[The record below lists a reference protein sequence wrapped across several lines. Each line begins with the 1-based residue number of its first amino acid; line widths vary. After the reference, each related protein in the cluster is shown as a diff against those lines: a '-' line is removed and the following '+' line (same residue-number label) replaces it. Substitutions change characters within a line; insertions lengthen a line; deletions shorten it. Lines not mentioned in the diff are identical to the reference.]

1 MSYIIHVWEHPV
13 PTTAEQADAILDD
26 LFKRSA
32 ANPCRKLDDLL
43 ELLWDRYPRD
53 LASDRADPVWADT
66 FSKDGREPS
75 PVETLA
81 VTTAYLDEVIPVIT
95 AATAALGLVAYDPQL
110 GTVYLPGGRTLGTP
124 PPPPRKGQSAQAQT
138 AATPPEFLNKAT
150 ALTCFVD
157 KAGPMLGAHGFR
169 WTKLPLGQVF
179 LRTFPGGQQ
188 IVAPVTTTGREG
200 TPGLSLLVIGN
211 LFAVDE
217 HVHRLRTPRNP
228 KPTEVLSSEL
238 HGWLQARGDE
248 RAARLY
254 RGEVGE
260 CAIPVGTVAQVDA
273 AVEVLKAIVP
283 DLLSE
288 MTAFETLEGSWNAA
302 VEAAQGRRTAH
313 FTESLDAKVIAGKL
327 LGAAGLEEVVERDA
341 ARSSADLERRRQAR
355 PDPHTHAML
364 ARSEETAALRRQ
376 TLLAFVQRDLRLD

>member
-1 MSYIIHVWEHPV
+1 MSYVVQVWEQPV
-13 PTTAEQADAILDD
+13 PATAEEAQAILD
-26 LFKRSA
+26 R
-32 ANPCRKLDDLL
+32 LL
-43 ELLWDRYPRD
+43 EQPAGQPSRNIDELLKMLWTRYPRD
-53 LASDRADPVWADT
+53 LVTDRADPVWADT
-66 FSKDGREPS
+66 FSKDGREAT

-81 VTTAYLDEVIPVIT
+81 VTTPYLDEVIPVIT

-124 PPPPRKGQSAQAQT
+124 PPTPRQGRSAQVQA

-150 ALTCFVD
+150 ALTCFLD
-157 KAGPMLGAHGFR
+157 KAGPMLGAYGFR
-169 WTKLPLGQVF
+169 WTKVPMGQVF
-179 LRTFPGGQQ
+179 LRAFPGGQQ

-248 RAARLY
+248 RAAKLY

-260 CAIPVGTVAQVDA
+260 SAIPVGTVAQVDA
-273 AVEVLKAIVP
+273 AVDLLKAIVP

-288 MTAFETLEGSWNAA
+288 MAAFETLEGSWNAA
-302 VEAAQGRRTAH
+302 VEAAQGRRAAH

-327 LGAAGLEEVVERDA
+327 LGAAGLEEVVEHDA

-376 TLLAFVQRDLRLD
+376 TLLEFVQRGMKAS